1 MARKSVVIACNSVC
15 TSADVAQRES
25 AKTSL
30 LSALASGL
38 EDFRQTLVRVAV
50 STDHTPVQKMMWQ
63 EDVAKCPEAEWPEE
77 VTKCSAFP
85 KKEATICFPA
95 LRGFLMFTKGGGGL

>member
-50 STDHTPVQKMMWQ
+50 STDHTPVQKMSGKKMWQ
-63 EDVAKCPEAEWPEE
+63 NVQKL
-77 VTKCSAFP
+77 SGQ
-85 KKEATICFPA
+85 KK
-95 LRGFLMFTKGGGGL
+95 